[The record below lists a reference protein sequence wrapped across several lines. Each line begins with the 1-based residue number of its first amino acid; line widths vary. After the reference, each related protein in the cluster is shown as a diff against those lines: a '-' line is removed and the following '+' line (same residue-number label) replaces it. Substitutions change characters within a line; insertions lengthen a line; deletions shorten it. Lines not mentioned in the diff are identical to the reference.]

1 MRILNKTKKGE
12 IHVKKRF
19 KILLAFVLSLALV
32 VTHIPM
38 MSAEE
43 IFGTT
48 DKNDI
53 KQENI
58 IQPTNEKSEAH
69 IIGEVIEKREANTKV
84 FRLSDGTYMYA
95 EYPQQIHFKE
105 NNKWIDYDNTLIE
118 EKSEE
123 TSNTELVNC
132 KSDIIVK
139 FSKKTN
145 GKKIVQI
152 EKSGYKISW
161 YYTNAQKSTGTIE
174 GGKVVSNNKFFL
186 DKLTSTVLYK
196 NIYKNIDLEY
206 VVLPTAL
213 KENIILKSNTA
224 QTVFEVEY
232 KANGLIPQQIDKQT
246 VILNTENGDTI
257 YTISAPYMEDAN
269 GAYCE
274 NVSLELQ
281 SVKANKFSIII
292 CLDEAWLKE
301 ENRAFPV
308 LVDPVLKTSQDKNAT
323 QTAFVS
329 SANPNKCYLASGT
342 SEMGS
347 LYVGNISG
355 FGQTESYIKFTSLP
369 ATSIADKVIDARV
382 YLALRKCEIG
392 LNVNVKQLTTNWDPY
407 TVKWSN
413 KPESAPIIKDYM
425 ALTPST
431 DTTQFHSIEITDL
444 VRGWYSGE
452 YTNYGISLS
461 TDKTTSSKAW
471 FYSIHYTGYTAA
483 RPIMTVTFRNMSGY
497 EDYWSYTSLSAGR
510 SGTAS
515 VNNYN
520 GNFIFTQPLTENSG
534 NLMPVELSLVYNS
547 NASVPPYTVFQNA
560 IQTNYHIYVRYD
572 STTAANGYKYYLN
585 DADGTRHWFY
595 FENGSTSGK
604 DEDGLGYTLYEIT
617 QGSDSSEPSACF
629 KMCDIDG
636 NTIFF
641 DSYGNVIRIKN
652 NAGISATVQYE
663 VVNNTRRIKS
673 ITDGAGRVYSL
684 DYAADT
690 PKLCEGITDP
700 AGRYTDF
707 HYWKG
712 LHMWIYFP
720 DNTSVYMSRDES
732 NWLINKIEGIE
743 GANGNCINITYDTT
757 AHHRV
762 TEMKIG
768 TNTSTLE
775 KYSFEY
781 KQNQT
786 NIKDIK
792 DRIFTY
798 QFNDYGQTTGIV
810 SNADGTAQFLEYVQ
824 GNAPG
829 NAKANKL
836 LSQSRAIKS
845 TTNFLVNPGFTR
857 SYTDGYSEYVEDWTG
872 VQISNVQNKYN
883 FTNNSVSIS
892 KGSPTSARANI
903 IQTVNGLPAGI
914 YTASCYINTD
924 GVEITGE
931 GDLMFVEVWSIE
943 DETMCSRIE
952 IEKTT
957 KTNSWERRSVTFNID
972 ENCQVKVVIGLGDGA
987 SGTVWFDDLQL
998 EKGTSE
1004 SSYNII
1010 ENSNALHGK
1019 TGWET
1024 EAIVGYGTNLP
1035 EFPNYFYKN
1044 GDITNQWL
1052 GIKQFIPANSKAGDV
1067 YVFGAWVKANSVPT
1081 NNGTRAAGTPH
1092 PAFAL
1097 SLHYYNSDFSWKG
1110 EKRIEINP
1118 DVTDWQFV
1126 TGELILPQDSP
1137 RLCLQVLYFYNANNV
1152 AITGAFCYKEEYGQ
1166 TYTYDNNGNVIS
1178 AVDLAN
1184 TNSSFAYYGNQMA
1197 QMLNPSGSKYLY
1209 NYNEQNQ
1216 LSNVLTSSGQEY
1228 VFAYDDKGNLTN
1240 STILARKPATVLESG
1255 KKYIIINAYSGL
1267 AIDSHWKGRVGDTT
1281 TTYRYIK
1288 DSTYT
1293 YQQWKLALTGN
1304 GQNIYSFQASSFS
1317 DRYLE
1322 VKGTSAATG
1331 TALQINSSNTTNA
1344 QKFKPVLQ
1352 SDNTFVIYTAA
1363 SNYTKVLDGQYD
1375 NPTQVVQS
1383 QAVKQAD
1390 CDSSNIKASQRWY
1403 FYEVEEQ
1410 NSDKIVTTTEY
1421 TPSGNF
1427 VSKTTDALGN
1437 ATDYNYNEQTGT
1449 LTNVTD
1455 PNGNITSYT
1464 YDQNTNAVLSVSS
1477 GGTTVGYSYENDRL
1491 KNITAGGNI
1500 YEFLYDEHGRRTAV
1514 KIGTSLLSLTEYT
1527 DNLVSKLTYG
1537 NGNYINYGYDNLDRV
1552 TSIMYNGNANKS
1564 VKYLYG
1570 NTGLVSNIIDL
1581 FKNTRTKYTYDLADR
1596 LVGVREYDG
1605 TQLNGNTLLSSVKYN
1620 YEDKTNRLSAI
1631 VRYSLLG
1638 TQEISFVYGD
1648 LTAKQNPDAVY
1659 TVKHNGT
1666 PVLNYNYDPLG
1677 RLLTRTIAPI
1687 NKTQSFTYKQG
1698 GHGANSTS
1706 ALVETVTVDG
1716 ETKRYTYDANGNIIM
1731 VQTNDALECQY
1742 QYNSKN
1748 ELVLYEIQD
1757 GINTYS
1763 YDNNGN
1769 ITSALLW
1776 DDTVKIFSYTDPNWP
1791 DKLTHYNGNQIYYDA
1806 IGNPQSYYD
1815 WKQMD
1820 WDNGRQLVEIL
1831 EQENLYQYTYDGD
1844 GIRTSK
1850 TVNGT
1855 VTEFIYADGVLLG
1868 QTTEDDTLIFL
1879 YDESGNKFGF
1889 IYNGAYYYYDINPQ
1903 GDVVGIYNSN
1913 GTKVVTYEYDPW
1925 GVITNI
1931 TDTSGIDIGTINP
1944 IRYRG
1949 YYYDNETGFYYLQS
1963 RYYDPNICR
1972 FINADTTD
1980 ILTATPMGLTDKNLF
1995 AYCDNNPVVRVDV
2008 SGEVWETVFD
2018 VVSLGASIV
2027 EVCINPTDVWA
2038 WAGVAGDAIDLIPF
2052 VTGVGEVT
2060 RAVKT
2065 SVKVVDKS
2073 TDVLGAAKTIYKT
2086 ADATSNIRKST
2097 GAYEI
2102 LYKSGKNYIGKGGF
2116 NRAITSATRNALKNG
2131 DEVTSIMWRS
2141 APNNITAFI
2150 YEYEM
2155 QKRFGGVLSSNKNLL
2170 TYNKIWSPG
2179 RRYLGD

>member
-1 MRILNKTKKGE
+1 MKK
-12 IHVKKRF
+12 HF
-19 KILLAFVLSLALV
+19 KILLAFVLSLAIV

-38 MSAEE
+38 ISAED

-48 DKNDI
+48 NKNDI

-58 IQPTNEKSEAH
+58 IQPTYEKSEAH
-69 IIGEVIEKREANTKV
+69 IIGEVIEKREANVKV

-105 NNKWIDYDNTLIE
+105 NDKWIDYDNTLIE

-123 TSNTELVNC
+123 SDNTELVNG
-132 KSDIIVK
+132 KSDIKVK

-301 ENRAFPV
+301 ENRAYPII
-308 LVDPVLKTSQDKNAT
+308 VDPVLKTHQDKNAT

-329 SANPNKCYLASGT
+329 SSNPNKCYLASGT

-369 ATSIADKVIDARV
+369 TTAIADKVIDARV
-382 YLALRKCEIG
+382 FLALRKCEIG
-392 LNVNVKQLTTNWDPY
+392 LTINVKQLNDSWDPY

-413 KPESAPIIKDYM
+413 KPQSDPIIKDYLY
-425 ALTPST
+425 LTPQT
-431 DTTQFHSIEITDL
+431 DTTQFQSFEITDL

-452 YTNYGISLS
+452 YENYGISLS

-497 EDYWSYTSLSAGR
+497 EDYWSYTDLSAGR
-510 SGTAS
+510 SGVAS

-547 NASVPPYTVFQNA
+547 NVSVPPYTTFQTG
-560 IQTNYHIYVRYD
+560 IQTNYHIFVRYD
-572 STTAANGYKYYLN
+572 SSTASTGYRYFLN

-595 FENGSTSGK
+595 FEDGSTSGK
-604 DEDGLGYTLYEIT
+604 DEDGLGYTLYEIA
-617 QGSDSSEPSACF
+617 QGSDSTEPSACF
-629 KMCDIDG
+629 KICDANG
-636 NTIFF
+636 NTMYF
-641 DSYGNVIRIKN
+641 DTYGNVVRIKN
-652 NAGISATVQYE
+652 TSGISATVQYE
-663 VVNNTRRIKS
+663 VANDTRRIKS
-673 ITDGAGRVYSL
+673 ITDGAGRVYNF

-700 AGRYTDF
+700 AGRYIDF

-720 DNTSVYMSRDES
+720 DGKSVYTVRNDT
-732 NWLINKIEGIE
+732 NWLINKIQGIE
-743 GANGNCINITYDTT
+743 GTNGNSIAITYDITK
-757 AHHRV
+757 HHRV
-762 TEMKIG
+762 IEIENG

-775 KYSFEY
+775 KYSFGY

-786 NIKDIK
+786 DITDIK
-792 DRIFTY
+792 GRTFTY

-810 SNADGTAQFLEYVQ
+810 SNVDNTAQFFEFEQ
-824 GNAPG
+824 SNAPG

-836 LSQSRAIKS
+836 LSQSRAIKN
-845 TTNFLVNPGFTR
+845 TINYLVNPGFTR
-857 SYTDGYSEYVEDWTG
+857 NYSDGYVEYVEDWTG

-883 FTNNSVSIS
+883 FTNNSLSIH
-892 KGSPTSARANI
+892 KDSPTSARANVV
-903 IQTVNGLPAGI
+903 QSLSNLPAGT

-924 GVEITGE
+924 GEEISGE
-931 GDLMFVEVWSIE
+931 GDLMFVEVWSTGSG
-943 DETMCSRIE
+943 TMLSYNP

-957 KTNSWERRSVTFNID
+957 KTNDWERRSVTFTIED
-972 ENCQVKVVIGLGDGA
+972 NCQIKMIIGLGAGA

-998 EKGTSE
+998 EKSTSE
-1004 SSYNII
+1004 SSFNLI
-1010 ENSNALHGK
+1010 ENSSALYGN
-1019 TGWET
+1019 TNWDSD
-1024 EAIVGYGTNLP
+1024 AIVGNDDTLTEYT
-1035 EFPNYFYKN
+1035 NYFYKN
-1044 GDITNQWL
+1044 GDVTNRWL
-1052 GIKQFIPANSKAGDV
+1052 GIKQFIPTNSKSGDV

-1081 NNGTRAAGTPH
+1081 NNGTRASGTPE
-1092 PAFAL
+1092 PIFAL
-1097 SLHYYNSDFSWKG
+1097 SLHYYNSDFTWKG
-1110 EKRIEINP
+1110 QKRININP
-1118 DVTDWQFV
+1118 DVEDWQFV
-1126 TGELILPQDSP
+1126 SGEIILPQDSP
-1137 RLCLQVLYFYNANNV
+1137 RICLQIEYYYNANSV
-1152 AITGAFCYKEEYGQ
+1152 SITGAFCYKEEFGQ

-1228 VFAYDDKGNLTN
+1228 VFAYDDKGNITS

-1267 AIDSHWKGRVGDTT
+1267 AIDSHWRGNLGDVT

-1293 YQQWKLALTGN
+1293 YQQWRLESAVDG
-1304 GQNIYSFQASSFS
+1304 GNIYKFKAVTFA
-1317 DRYLE
+1317 DRYLD
-1322 VKGTSAATG
+1322 VKGVSESAG
-1331 TALQINSSNTTNA
+1331 TILEIYSSNTSNA

-1375 NPTQVVQS
+1375 NPTQVIQS
-1383 QAVKQAD
+1383 QAVKQAE
-1390 CDSSNIKASQRWY
+1390 CNSSNIKASQRWY

-1410 NSDKIVTTTEY
+1410 NSEKIVTTTEY

-1427 VSKTTDALGN
+1427 VSKSTDALGN
-1437 ATDYNYNEQTGT
+1437 DTVYNYNELTGT
-1449 LTNVTD
+1449 LTSVTD
-1455 PNGNITSYT
+1455 PNGNTTSYT
-1464 YDQNTNAVLSVSS
+1464 YDQNTNAVLSVLS

-1491 KNITAGGNI
+1491 KNITAGGNL
-1500 YEFLYDEHGRRTAV
+1500 YEFLCDEHGRRTDV
-1514 KIGTSLLSLTEYT
+1514 KIGIDTLSSTVYAN
-1527 DNLVSKLTYG
+1527 NLVSKLIYG
-1537 NGNYINYGYDNLDRV
+1537 NGNYIDYTYDNLDRV
-1552 TSIMYNGNANKS
+1552 SSIMYNGNANKS

-1581 FKNTRTKYTYDLADR
+1581 FKNTRTKYTYDLANR
-1596 LVGVREYDG
+1596 LVGVREYAG
-1605 TQLNGNTLLSSVKYN
+1605 TQLNGNTLISSVKYN

-1631 VRYSLLG
+1631 VRNSTLG
-1638 TQEISFVYGD
+1638 TQEIGFVYGD
-1648 LTAKQNPDAVY
+1648 LSTRQNPDAVY

-1666 PVLNYNYDPLG
+1666 PVLNYNYDSLG
-1677 RLLTRTIAPI
+1677 RLSTRTIAPI
-1687 NKTQSFTYKQG
+1687 NKTQTFAYKQG
-1698 GHGANSTS
+1698 GHGENSTS
-1706 ALVETVTVDG
+1706 TLVESVTAPDG
-1716 ETKRYTYDANGNIIM
+1716 STEYFYD
-1731 VQTNDALECQY
+1731 D
-1742 QYNSKN
+1742 
-1748 ELVLYEIQD
+1748 
-1757 GINTYS
+1757 
-1763 YDNNGN
+1763 NGN
-1769 ITSALLW
+1769 ITAIYINGSMVAHYGYDSLNQLVEYI
-1776 DDTVKIFSYTDPNWP
+1776 DVNGQVYNYVYTNGNIHYIKLNGEIIKMFTYGNVEWA
-1791 DKLTHYNGNQIYYDA
+1791 DKLLAVNSNELTYDE
-1806 IGNPQSYYD
+1806 IGNPLLYYNNSLFS
-1815 WKQMD
+1815 WE
-1820 WDNGRQLVEIL
+1820 NGRWLSTVTKGA
-1831 EQENLYQYTYDGD
+1831 NSYNYTYDGD

-1855 VTEFIYADGVLLG
+1855 LTEFVYADGVLLG
-1868 QTTEDDTLIFL
+1868 QTTEDDTLVFL

-1889 IYNGAYYYYDINPQ
+1889 TYNSAYYYYDINLQ

-1913 GTKVVTYEYDPW
+1913 GVKVVTYEYDPW

-1972 FINADTTD
+1972 FINADGQ
-1980 ILTATPMGLTDKNLF
+1980 IAGVGGNVLGYNQF
-1995 AYCDNNPVVRVDV
+1995 AYCFNNPVNMSDPTGQWPAWNNLFSVGKKIVDIV
-2008 SGEVWETVFD
+2008 VKSIIVNTSPVVTNVAIKLHYNRNKLNDTSRDEKELIEEGYTKEPPSSDKFHQNNQLNNERNRKYVVGDWFSSEVVFYSDGTINNTPEDMGTFNIYSGDNPILNFVVHGAFD
-2018 VVSLGASIV
+2018 VVPYMIWGNNEDDSTTI
-2027 EVCINPTDVWA
+2027 
-2038 WAGVAGDAIDLIPF
+2038 IDRF
-2052 VTGVGEVT
+2052 
-2060 RAVKT
+2060 
-2065 SVKVVDKS
+2065 
-2073 TDVLGAAKTIYKT
+2073 
-2086 ADATSNIRKST
+2086 
-2097 GAYEI
+2097 
-2102 LYKSGKNYIGKGGF
+2102 
-2116 NRAITSATRNALKNG
+2116 
-2131 DEVTSIMWRS
+2131 IM
-2141 APNNITAFI
+2141 IF
-2150 YEYEM
+2150 E
-2155 QKRFGGVLSSNKNLL
+2155 
-2170 TYNKIWSPG
+2170 
-2179 RRYLGD
+2179 